1 VWAQHFLNGTMRS
14 FEFTDAESPH
24 GAAIRD
30 LAVESKIPPDLRV
43 CRWREL
49 EQLARLA
56 APIVIT
62 MMSHQGMVITDQ
74 VRAQSNQACQH
85 ARHDSLKE
93 FICASFHHR

>member
-1 VWAQHFLNGTMRS
+1 MRS

-24 GAAIRD
+24 GAAIWD
-30 LAVESKIPPDLRV
+30 IPKDLRV
-43 CRWREL
+43 CKRREL

-93 FICASFHHR
+93 FICASFAGLHR